1 MHRVRRGEGGLP
13 EDRTDELNRMIAEF
27 DAGHDEWLRRGTLA
41 VGRFQMR
48 HTNNRVGRFL
58 MANVTSRLL
67 ARLIVGKGLFGIEDR
82 RRDDLVEI
90 AMEWL
95 KLSIFLRIPTEV
107 AEASDERVVVLRP
120 ECTIGLEGPECAPLC
135 RASMNM
141 DMEIVR
147 RLGGRLVVTE
157 TILEGAPRCRHIVT
171 RGG

>member
-1 MHRVRRGEGGLP
+1 MP
-13 EDRTDELNRMIAEF
+13 EDRTEELKSLIADF
-27 DAGHDEWLRRGTLA
+27 DSQHDEWLRRGTLA

-58 MANVTSRLL
+58 LSRVATRIL
-67 ARLIVGKGLFGIEDR
+67 ARLIVKKGLFGIEDR
-82 RRDDLVEI
+82 RRDDLIEI

-107 AEASDERVVVLRP
+107 AEANDDRVIVLRP
-120 ECTIGLEGPECAPLC
+120 ECTVGYQGPECAPLC

-141 DMEIVR
+141 DMDIVK

-157 TILEGAPRCRHIVT
+157 TILEGAPKCRHIIT
-171 RGG
+171 RGD